1 MSEKNLQLM
10 FTGPGQVEMV
20 EAPLHGLADTSFRV
34 RNLYTAISAG
44 SELALLAGEEWTDE
58 WGHIKPVY
66 PLTPGYCA
74 VGEVVEIGP
83 NCYAPGVGDT
93 LLSRGDLVA
102 HNGPHEKYATC
113 GQGVEGYRSWWPVP
127 YEVDVEVAV
136 WTNLAATV
144 LNGIRRA
151 VLGPGENAAV
161 IGLGVLGQLTVRLLL
176 ASWDG
181 GVVGIDHH
189 DCRALAIGGG
199 KIVEG
204 EEADGVRRAFETAMY
219 RTVWVCTGTV
229 TAYTQAFDLCAP
241 GGTVVSLGT
250 PRQPGEI
257 DLLKL
262 HQKGLT
268 LIGACS
274 RTEPRASRYGWTR
287 IANGELFLELAAREG
302 PAWLERVN
310 THVIPATAAPAEAW
324 ATAARHDEAIG
335 VLIVWGEV

>member
-1 MSEKNLQLM
+1 MMGDNRSIV
-10 FTGPGQVEMV
+10 FTGPGQVEMQ

-34 RNLYTAISAG
+34 RNLYTAISSG
-44 SELALLAGEEWTDE
+44 SELALLSGEEWTDE
-58 WGHIKPVY
+58 YGRIKPCY

-74 VGEVVEIGP
+74 VGEVVEVGP
-83 NCYAPGVGDT
+83 GCYAPGLEG
-93 LLSRGDLVA
+93 LLEVGDLVA
-102 HNGPHEKYATC
+102 HNGSHKEYTSC
-113 GQGVEGYRSWWPVP
+113 GQGVEGFRKWWPVP
-127 YEVDVEVAV
+127 EEVDPEVAV

-144 LNGIRRA
+144 LNGIRKA
-151 VLGPGENAAV
+151 DLCPGENAAV
-161 IGLGVLGQLTVRLLL
+161 IGLGVLGQLTVRLLV
-176 ASWDG
+176 ACWDG

-204 EEADGVRRAFETAMY
+204 EKARGALRAFEAATY
-219 RTVWVCTGTV
+219 RTVYVCTGTV
-229 TAYTQAFDLCAP
+229 GACTEAFDLCAP

-250 PRQPGEI
+250 PHRPGQI
-257 DLLKL
+257 SLLKL

-268 LIGACS
+268 LVGACS
-274 RTEPRASRYGWTR
+274 RTEPADSRYGWTR
-287 IANGELFLELAAREG
+287 IANGDLFLEMAAREG

-335 VLIVWGEV
+335 VLINWREV